1 MTVWP
6 ALARSDEAKNKVGQQ
21 KLSVQHLDQLL
32 CVIHV
37 FTRVA
42 LLQIKDSKM
51 LCVGAGGIGC
61 ELLKTLVLTG
71 FVNIHVV
78 CLT

>member
-1 MTVWP
+1 MWP
-6 ALARSDEAKNKVGQQ
+6 ALARSDDAKHKVCQQ
-21 KLSVQHLDQLL
+21 KLSLQLISW
-32 CVIHV
+32 CVSSV
-37 FTRVA
+37 YPTGVA
-42 LLQIKDSKM
+42 LLQIKESKV